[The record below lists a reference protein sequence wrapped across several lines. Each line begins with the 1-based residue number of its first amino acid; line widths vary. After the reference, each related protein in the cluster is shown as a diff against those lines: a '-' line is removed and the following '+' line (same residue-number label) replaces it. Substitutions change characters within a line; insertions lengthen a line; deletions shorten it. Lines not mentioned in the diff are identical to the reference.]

1 MKSKTP
7 KVIFCEARRRLGVG
21 AKCNCENCG
30 FTLIELLVVIA
41 IIAILAGMLLP
52 ALSRAK
58 GKAQAI
64 LCMNNGKQL
73 TLAFQLYAGDNN
85 DGLVACQNVGRPNW
99 FTGNINDNPNG
110 WDINA
115 DLVNSPLW
123 PYAGRNKDIFKCPAD
138 QASVLVNGIRRPR
151 VRSISMSQV
160 FGSGEWLNGGP
171 AGSSP
176 GPWLTYSK
184 LSSIVTP
191 TKTFVFV
198 DEATFSI
205 NDSAFA
211 TLCTGNI
218 PQASS
223 PGIVDFPAAYHGG
236 SGGFS
241 FSDGHSEIHKWK
253 GPQIRNAR
261 SRSPGVNT
269 DSDPASVL
277 DAIWI
282 AENSTVRR

>member
-1 MKSKTP
+1 MKHCSSRK
-7 KVIFCEARRRLGVG
+7 A
-21 AKCNCENCG
+21 AG

-58 GKAQAI
+58 SKAQGI
-64 LCMNNGKQL
+64 KCMNNGKQL
-73 TLAFQLYAGDNN
+73 SLAWQLYAGDNE
-85 DGLVACQNVGRPNW
+85 DRLVACQAVGAGRPNW
-99 FTGNINDNPNG
+99 FTGDINTNPNS

-115 DLVNSPLW
+115 DMVRSPLW
-123 PYAGRNKDIFKCPAD
+123 FYAGKSKDIFKCPAD
-138 QASVLVNGIRRPR
+138 QATVMVNGVRWPR

-160 FGSGEWLNGGP
+160 FGSGEWLAGNG
-171 AGSSP
+171 SP
-176 GPWLTYSK
+176 SPWSTYSK
-184 LSSIVTP
+184 MSNIKSP

-205 NDSAFA
+205 NDAAFA

-253 GPQIRNAR
+253 GSQIGKATSRNPGINP
-261 SRSPGVNT
+261 SPNPLST
-269 DSDPASVL
+269 SDAV
-277 DAIWI
+277 WM
-282 AENSTVRR
+282 AENSTVRQ

>member
-1 MKSKTP
+1 MNMS
-7 KVIFCEARRRLGVG
+7 RRKPAQSGGR
-21 AKCNCENCG
+21 G

-41 IIAILAGMLLP
+41 IIAILAGLLLP

-64 LCMNNGKQL
+64 MCMNNGKQL

-85 DGLVACQNVGRPNW
+85 DSLVACQNVGRPNW
-99 FTGNINDNPNG
+99 FTGNINNNPNS

-138 QASVLVNGIRRPR
+138 RATVLINGIQRPR

-160 FGSGEWLNGGP
+160 FGNGEWLDGGP

-176 GPWLTYSK
+176 GPWFIYSK
-184 LSSIVTP
+184 LGSIVKP

-205 NDSAFA
+205 NDAAFA

-223 PGIVDFPAAYHGG
+223 PGIVDFPAAYHNGA
-236 SGGFS
+236 GGFS

-253 GPQIRNAR
+253 GTQIRNA
-261 SRSPGVNT
+261 P
-269 DSDPASVL
+269 PAAGMREL
-277 DAIWI
+277 TGRPIKPA
-282 AENSTVRR
+282 